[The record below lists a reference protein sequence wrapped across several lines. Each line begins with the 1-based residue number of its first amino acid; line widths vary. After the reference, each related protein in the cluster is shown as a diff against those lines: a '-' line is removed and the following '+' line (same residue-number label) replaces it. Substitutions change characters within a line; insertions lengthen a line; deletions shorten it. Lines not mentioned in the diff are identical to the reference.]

1 MGQSKIDVRK
11 HLIPQM
17 KNIVIDTFCA
27 SKGLLNK
34 SNRQNHFELFGY
46 DFLVDE
52 DGKVWLIEVN
62 SDPYLGTP
70 NEWTKK
76 IVPEMLDEMF
86 QIVLDP
92 YYPPNKDYL
101 KTSEIKNFELIYAEG
116 KISNPDY
123 LDNSGKK
130 QSKHINHR

>member
-1 MGQSKIDVRK
+1 MDEGQKNINVRK
-11 HLIPQM
+11 DLVPQM

-27 SKGLLNK
+27 SKYHFNK
-34 SNRQNHFELFGY
+34 SGRQNHFELFGY

-62 SDPYLGTP
+62 SDPYLGSP

-86 QIVLDP
+86 
-92 YYPPNKDYL
+92 
-101 KTSEIKNFELIYAEG
+101 
-116 KISNPDY
+116 
-123 LDNSGKK
+123 
-130 QSKHINHR
+130 